1 MSLLEKYT
9 SAVLMDAQAQH
20 NLLLEEIRNYRK
32 AQLEK
37 AEEEILN
44 ETYAMIQKEIAA
56 VRYANSRR
64 ISLADLERRKNLL
77 LLRKQIT
84 EKVFAEVSER
94 IAGFT
99 AGSEYVDFVCG
110 LLKQTAREMPEGKT
124 VLFVKKE
131 DRKHAGAFLE
141 AYGKPAVCEADERIL
156 LGGVIVYNRDKGVVC
171 NHTLDLRL
179 RDQKDWFA
187 ARSGLSIG

>member
-9 SAVLMDAQAQH
+9 SAVLTDAQTQH
-20 NLLLEEIRNYRK
+20 DMVLEEIRSYRK
-32 AQLEK
+32 AQMEK
-37 AEEEILN
+37 AEEEILG

-84 EKVFAEVSER
+84 EKVFAEASER
-94 IAGFT
+94 IAAFV
-99 AGSEYVDFVCG
+99 AGPEYADFVCG
-110 LLKQTAREMPEGKT
+110 LLRRAAREMPEGKT
-124 VLFVKKE
+124 VLFVRKE
-131 DRKHAGAFLE
+131 DRRHDGTFLE
-141 AYGKPAVCEADERIL
+141 AYGRPAVCETDGRIR
-156 LGGVIVYNRDKGVVC
+156 LGGVIVYNRDKGIVC

-179 RDQKDWFA
+179 NDQKDWFT